1 MSSTVPSGQVEVAA
15 GCLRGIKAKSST
27 FELLI
32 TASRGRSAPMIHFPI
47 TMRIAFDT
55 HHLLL
60 ETAGTKRVTV
70 NFLDQLR
77 REHGADLIELRPSY
91 KLSVG
96 KSIPAKLLGHLI
108 RFFWV
113 HIHLP
118 LLCLIKKA
126 DVLISPEF
134 NTPMLTHCRRVVIVH
149 DAHMRAQPEFT
160 SRLWFYFYYVP
171 FIEIPIRRA
180 DLILT
185 ISAFA
190 KKQIVSL
197 MKLDERKVRVMH
209 LGVDMSF
216 RAQPSPLNGKVREK
230 GLSPGNYILFV
241 GTFEARKNLER
252 LINAFAK
259 IKGERLPQAEGLQLA
274 IVGKP
279 AGGMFSDRSRQ
290 MTGMISGLG
299 LQDDIVL
306 TGYVRDEDLPE
317 FYREA
322 RMLAFPSLHEGF
334 GLPILEGFISGIP
347 VITSNVCSMPEIAGG
362 AALIVDPYNVED
374 IADKIRQLLVNT
386 SLRDELVEAGSRR
399 VKEFSWER
407 FTNEA
412 LGHISAL
419 KR

>member
-1 MSSTVPSGQVEVAA
+1 
-15 GCLRGIKAKSST
+15 
-27 FELLI
+27 
-32 TASRGRSAPMIHFPI
+32 
-47 TMRIAFDT
+47 MRIAFDT

-70 NFLDQLR
+70 NFLEQLH
-77 REHGADLIELRPSY
+77 REKGAEVVELQPSY
-91 KLSVG
+91 RLSVG
-96 KSIPAKLLGHLI
+96 KSVPAKLFGHLI

-118 LLCLIKKA
+118 LLCLSKKA
-126 DVLISPEF
+126 DVLFSPEF
-134 NTPMLTHCRRVVIVH
+134 NTPMFTHCRRVVIAH

-160 SRLWFYFYYVP
+160 SRLWFYLYYVP
-171 FIEIPIRRA
+171 FIELPIRRA
-180 DLILT
+180 DLIIT
-185 ISAFA
+185 ISDFA
-190 KKQIVSL
+190 KRQIVSL
-197 MKLDERKVRVMH
+197 MKLDERKVRVIH
-209 LGVDMSF
+209 LGVDISF
-216 RAQPSPLNGKVREK
+216 RARQSSVNGKVREK

-252 LINAFAK
+252 LIEAFSK
-259 IKGERLPQAEGLQLA
+259 IKNEGLPEARGLQLA

-290 MTGMISGLG
+290 MTEIIGRLG

-306 TGYVRDEDLPE
+306 TGYVPDEDLPE

-322 RMLAFPSLHEGF
+322 RLLAFTSLHEGF

-347 VITSNVCSMPEIAGG
+347 VVTSNVCSMPEIAGS

-386 SLRDELVEAGSRR
+386 SLRDELIKAGSRR
-399 VKEFSWER
+399 VQEFSWEK